1 MKSKTPMSI
10 MKTDIDK
17 MKAFPLLS
25 FFGLNRRPKNF
36 IALGSED
43 NREVIVVNPVTFDYM
58 AVYGILG
65 DVCHNEKG
73 HVCHTRSMAMCFN
86 YKNEE
91 TVRASVILDKEG
103 QVEYSKSYTVPEF
116 KVLLKAFV
124 EQNTACID
132 PHMMMKNFI
141 ATFDI
146 LVSSSLSRAEI
157 KKIKDSYVKQVTALR
172 DVIHNAGKTKVTI
185 NQCIRDSKTEE
196 EKAIHIQRLNDL
208 KEMVNTANADMIR
221 IVKHDFKNMPAT
233 SRKYFF
239 EALKKENICY

>member
-1 MKSKTPMSI
+1 MKAKTPMSI

-25 FFGLNRRPKNF
+25 FFGLNGRPKNF

-73 HVCHTRSMAMCFN
+73 HVRHTRSMALCFN

-103 QVEYSKSYTVPEF
+103 QVEYSKAYNVPEF
-116 KVLLKAFV
+116 KVLLNAFV
-124 EQNTACID
+124 EQNMACLE
-132 PHMMMKNFI
+132 PQMMMKNFI

-157 KKIKDSYVKQVTALR
+157 KQIKDAYVKQVTGLR
-172 DVIHNAGKTKVTI
+172 DVIRNAGKTKVTI
-185 NQCIRDSKTEE
+185 NQCIRDSKTES

-233 SRKYFF
+233 ARKYFF
-239 EALKKENICY
+239 EALKKESICY